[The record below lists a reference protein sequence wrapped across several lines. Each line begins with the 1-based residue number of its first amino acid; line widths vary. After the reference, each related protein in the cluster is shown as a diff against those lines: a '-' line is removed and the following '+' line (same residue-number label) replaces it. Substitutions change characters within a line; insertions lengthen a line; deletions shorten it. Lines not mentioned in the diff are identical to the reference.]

1 MPRWMSFV
9 DDKGLPVL
17 VEMEHG
23 TVVEP
28 VTLDDNSQG
37 IAVNGGRKL
46 RASFTHIATLL
57 NAEVVG
63 L

>member
-9 DDKGLPVL
+9 DEKGLPVL
-17 VEMEHG
+17 IEMEHG
-23 TVVEP
+23 TVIEP

-46 RASFTHIATLL
+46 RASFTNIAMLL
-57 NAEVVG
+57 DTEVVG